1 MYKLTLT
8 DAKLRTGKRIK
19 VGVDCEKS
27 MKKAL
32 DCSATYEEEEEEE
45 EGEEEEKQKGRRR
58 RSTRRKEE
66 EETRVHISSQLVS
79 SRASEPGP

>member
-45 EGEEEEKQKGRRR
+45 EEEKQK
-58 RSTRRKEE
+58 EE
-66 EETRVHISSQLVS
+66 EEEEEEEEVQEEKKKKKHVYTYQ
-79 SRASEPGP
+79 AS

>member
-45 EGEEEEKQKGRRR
+45 EEKQ
-58 RSTRRKEE
+58 KEE
-66 EETRVHISSQLVS
+66 EEEEEEVQEEKKKKKHVYTYQ
-79 SRASEPGP
+79 AS